1 MNQLR
6 SIKPSSTGCYG
17 TYWTWTNQFNLL
29 YIFWGCLWQYCLSF
43 EIFLI
48 LSNLHITINSV
59 HTIGFWVNCCVL
71 IGTHIVGCGQ
81 HGCWAKSTPWP
92 PDLCMPTNLWKS
104 RLTSNWCNSCS
115 WEMLKLEII
124 NQSKRLRGPSQI
136 WSILYLNQ
144 IVKENHCNAPCT
156 KASLS
161 NNMSPKELHELSIM
175 RQKTLT
181 IVTSPTVVW
190 QTDKSHLFHHPSKPI
205 RIKPIYGQLPLSKAT
220 SDAFDTEFTQFTGHG

>member
-29 YIFWGCLWQYCLSF
+29 YIFGGCLWQYCLSF

-48 LSNLHITINSV
+48 LSNLQISNSV

-71 IGTHIVGCGQ
+71 IGTHRWMRATRLLG
-81 HGCWAKSTPWP
+81 KKYS
-92 PDLCMPTNLWKS
+92 
-104 RLTSNWCNSCS
+104 LTSRSVHANQSVEITIDFELMFSHS

-205 RIKPIYGQLPLSKAT
+205 RIKTNLWSAT
-220 SDAFDTEFTQFTGHG
+220 IV